1 VFREVSAGNKFILAV
16 TTIAFFLIMT
26 MPNYSVLAYTEHV
39 GGDKSLSDTMSFR
52 VLKGDLNVCSPN
64 YLYNITICQM
74 VMQDEELLPF
84 GGEGTNSTHTNK
96 ATNTANSTS
105 SNGYPPYSIRPE
117 LVINE
122 EQLQELMANSSLNTS
137 EGEGESLEQNA
148 TGTTR
153 SSDTEGESDGKIYVD
168 EYPQFEPLGIEQ
180 PLEEEIIIDNSSQ
193 SPRETNQQTPF
204 LDNQTLSNGVHDIED
219 DSSQSPR
226 ESNQQTPFLDNHTLS
241 NGVHDIEEPWLSKD
255 AIPQVDKHRDS
266 ITTNGGSSLGDTTD
280 NSKADT
286 SNSYSSLPMGM

>member
-1 VFREVSAGNKFILAV
+1 
-16 TTIAFFLIMT
+16 M
-26 MPNYSVLAYTEHV
+26 
-39 GGDKSLSDTMSFR
+39 
-52 VLKGDLNVCSPN
+52 
-64 YLYNITICQM
+64 
-74 VMQDEELLPF
+74 
-84 GGEGTNSTHTNK
+84 
-96 ATNTANSTS
+96 
-105 SNGYPPYSIRPE
+105 
-117 LVINE
+117 VINE
-122 EQLQELMANSSLNTS
+122 EQLQELLANSSLNTS
-137 EGEGESLEQNA
+137 KGVESLDQNA

-193 SPRETNQQTPF
+193 SPWESNQQTPF

-219 DSSQSPR
+219 DSSQSPW
-226 ESNQQTPFLDNHTLS
+226 ESNQQTPFLDNQTLS

-255 AIPQVDKHRDS
+255 TIPQVDKHRDS
-266 ITTNGGSSLGDTTD
+266 IMDNEGSSLGDTTD